1 MDTITNAQ
9 LRMIYGLGKRAGLD
23 NDTLHDMAH
32 GMAGVDSLKAMT
44 RQQAARLID
53 RLMNGARAEAVGPA
67 NRATPAQR
75 RKIYALTREMGW
87 DDGRLNAFLARRF
100 GCAHVNFLPA
110 GKVGPVIEALKS
122 MLDGG
127 RAERRP
133 HEAHSL
139 EKEAAACSGGFN
151 T

>member
-44 RQQAARLID
+44 RQQAARMID
-53 RLMNGARAEAVGPA
+53 RLMNGARTEAVGPA

-122 MLDGG
+122 MLGGG

-133 HEAHSL
+133 HEAHSP
-139 EKEAAACSGGFN
+139 EKEAVACSDGISM
-151 T
+151 